1 MKSLLLYDG
10 RGRHGSEKIWA
21 VILDS
26 GDGANRFLLAFARE
40 QGQSAARL
48 TAIGAFRDAVLGYF
62 DWERKAYRR
71 IPVEEQVEVVSFLGD
86 VALTPQG
93 EAMLHAHVVLA
104 RADGTTLGGH
114 LIEGHVRPTLEVMVS
129 ESPPHLRRLIDRES
143 GLALIDIQAWQ

>member
-10 RGRHGSEKIWA
+10 RGRHGSEKTWA

-26 GDGANRFLLAFARE
+26 GDGANRCLFAFARE
-40 QGQSAARL
+40 KGLSAARL

-62 DWERKAYRR
+62 DWERKANRR
-71 IPVEEQVEVVSFLGD
+71 IPVEEQVVVSFLGD
-86 VALTPQG
+86 VARTPQG

-114 LIEGHVRPTLEVMVS
+114 LIKGHVRPTLEVIVS
-129 ESPPHLRRLIDRES
+129 ESPPHLGRRIDRES
-143 GLALIDIQAWQ
+143 GLALIDIQAAQ